1 MAAFL
6 GIWGEGVKEKAFQQ
20 AGARRKIEGKKS
32 TVRLAYTKQCF
43 KVTQKN
49 TG

>member
-6 GIWGEGVKEKAFQQ
+6 GIWGEGVKAFQQ